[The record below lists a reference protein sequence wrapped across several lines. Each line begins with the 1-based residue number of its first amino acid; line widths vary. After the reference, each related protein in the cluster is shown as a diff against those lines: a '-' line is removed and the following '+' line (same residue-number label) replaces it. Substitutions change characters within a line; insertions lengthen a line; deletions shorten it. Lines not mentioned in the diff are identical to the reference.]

1 LLTALPIHPQPYDGE
16 SLTSWISRLA
26 ISNVYTI
33 RQLLSEYVGEVDWR
47 SRDLDFIDN
56 DELSVL
62 SAIGRVEGG
71 TTRLWNMVLTPWKDI
86 TTQMENPMDLK
97 GWVCTRTTIRYCPIC
112 LSEDQTPYLRLL
124 WRLRFL
130 PICTHHGVIL
140 HRASTRN
147 ANCLVVPRA
156 NLPSPTRLVRPFN
169 CSQLRQFSSSMG
181 EVLRSKKLP
190 KDMGWPSTTQEFF
203 TVLLTLVRYFNL
215 YSQRERSWIELLNAH
230 SLPSRPPFDWRE
242 NDAVTALLIER
253 ALSLVVDWPTNVLC
267 FVRKNEARFKRLC
280 AEYGK
285 HCPKT
290 LSDLIVKK
298 HSATNFRGGSH
309 KASQLCEVRSRHMP
323 EVNSRQERVRDAV
336 QYLLKT
342 DAPVSLRAICR
353 LARVS
358 SQSLNSDASLHR
370 TVEEGKI
377 MFKLKQEADVQSAI
391 KTLHAR
397 GLEVSAASVAAYL
410 GRSYR
415 YLKKSPNLLN
425 LILSGKEQTRGSL
438 PAMIMPST

>member
-1 LLTALPIHPQPYDGE
+1 
-16 SLTSWISRLA
+16 
-26 ISNVYTI
+26 
-33 RQLLSEYVGEVDWR
+33 
-47 SRDLDFIDN
+47 
-56 DELSVL
+56 
-62 SAIGRVEGG
+62 
-71 TTRLWNMVLTPWKDI
+71 
-86 TTQMENPMDLK
+86 
-97 GWVCTRTTIRYCPIC
+97 
-112 LSEDQTPYLRLL
+112 
-124 WRLRFL
+124 
-130 PICTHHGVIL
+130 
-140 HRASTRN
+140 
-147 ANCLVVPRA
+147 
-156 NLPSPTRLVRPFN
+156 
-169 CSQLRQFSSSMG
+169 MG

-415 YLKKSPNLLN
+415 YLMKSPNLLN